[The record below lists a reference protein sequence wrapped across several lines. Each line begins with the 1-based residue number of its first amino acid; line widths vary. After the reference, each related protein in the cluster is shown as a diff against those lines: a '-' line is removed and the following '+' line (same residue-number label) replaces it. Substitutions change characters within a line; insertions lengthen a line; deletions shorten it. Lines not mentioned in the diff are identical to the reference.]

1 MQFTKIDGCTC
12 GRELETRPGTTT
24 QTIESAP
31 GTTLT
36 LTAIPCT
43 KCVHC
48 GEAFI
53 GMETVQRLAS
63 LVGLMRTT
71 RLGTVTKR
79 YPDFVERYAEQL

>member
-1 MQFTKIDGCTC
+1 MQFTNIDACPC
-12 GRELETRPGTTT
+12 GRELETTTGTTT
-24 QTIESAP
+24 QTIEAAP

-53 GMETVQRLAS
+53 SLPTMQRMAS
-63 LVGLMRTT
+63 LVGLMRTAQ
-71 RLGTVTKR
+71 LGTVTR
-79 YPDFVERYAEQL
+79 RFPDLVERYADRL